1 MKQLF
6 SSTLVVV
13 MVIVCCYGSVSALE
27 APDTRASLT
36 LSSYNVGLTAGDSA
50 GMISISYDVQSNKL
64 ASSIG
69 VETVDICRFTGG
81 SPVFLTV
88 WGGQTEREAAFL
100 DVKIHAARFLVC
112 VGLTAFVGVL
122 LGISGKPPFE
132 GGVVGADMD
141 KGVFLVKPYISG
153 LFLFGKSCSH
163 ASSFCAPVTG

>member
-69 VETVDICRFTGG
+69 GLIETNSDICKSYYDCQLTSGIFYYANVKVFAKVG
-81 SPVFLTV
+81 SEYDSRVITTSTV
-88 WGGQTEREAAFL
+88 
-100 DVKIHAARFLVC
+100 K
-112 VGLTAFVGVL
+112 
-122 LGISGKPPFE
+122 
-132 GGVVGADMD
+132 
-141 KGVFLVKPYISG
+141 
-153 LFLFGKSCSH
+153 
-163 ASSFCAPVTG
+163 AP

>member
-69 VETVDICRFTGG
+69 VETVDIYKADGSYVTSITGSTSNG
-81 SPVFLTV
+81 LIETNSDICKSYYDCQLTSGIFYYANVKVFANIGV
-88 WGGQTEREAAFL
+88 QGVQTR
-100 DVKIHAARFLVC
+100 
-112 VGLTAFVGVL
+112 
-122 LGISGKPPFE
+122 
-132 GGVVGADMD
+132 
-141 KGVFLVKPYISG
+141 
-153 LFLFGKSCSH
+153 
-163 ASSFCAPVTG
+163 